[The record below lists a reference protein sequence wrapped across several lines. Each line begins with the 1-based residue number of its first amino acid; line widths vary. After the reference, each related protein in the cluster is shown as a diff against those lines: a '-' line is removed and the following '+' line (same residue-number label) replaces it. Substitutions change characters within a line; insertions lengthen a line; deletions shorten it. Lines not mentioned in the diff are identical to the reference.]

1 MSINTTETDLHHV
14 IELSRGLWLRIW
26 QIKNDFRH
34 NIDTVVIWF
43 IQVKHYSTDI
53 EEHQVESMNRYHMFN
68 KHFCKIQRQ
77 V

>member
-1 MSINTTETDLHHV
+1 MSINTTETDPHHV

-26 QIKNDFRH
+26 QIENDFRH